1 MYIIIAGCGRLGS
14 YLASSLSGQG
24 HDIVVVDN
32 VSENFGKLDSSF
44 DGVTMTGIPIDEDTL
59 KKAGIEQADVLAA
72 VTHDDNMNI
81 MTAMIAERVFH
92 VPKVFTRISEPQ
104 KEAFF
109 KALGLKT
116 LSPTTF
122 GATYIESQIA
132 GGDL

>member
-32 VSENFGKLDSSF
+32 DSGNFCKLEPTF
-44 DGVTMTGIPIDEDTL
+44 DGMTMTGIPIDEDTL
-59 KKAGIEQADVLAA
+59 KRAGIEEADVLAA
-72 VTHDDNMNI
+72 VTHDDNINI
-81 MTAMIAERVFH
+81 MTALIAERIFH

-109 KALGLKT
+109 KTMGLKT

-122 GATYIESQIA
+122 GATYIEGQIV
-132 GGDL
+132 GEI